1 LIHYVPEEVKEK
13 QTKSDICEFRTN
25 IEWFNVGVI
34 HGKMNKSVAD
44 GIEETER
51 IILDI
56 LHALGVDKHVVV
68 KFDPGAHDTPL
79 RARITI
85 SLPLRNEW
93 GKEKENE
100 FLRNFYEIAMEE
112 FAKERSKPGSE
123 LLDAELTAVSE
134 AVHCL
139 AEAYDFDALF
149 IVAHEPSKQNLDT
162 YKWTMIMV
170 KKS

>member
-1 LIHYVPEEVKEK
+1 VSGETKEK
-13 QTKSDICEFRTN
+13 QTKSDVCEFRTN

-34 HGKMNKSVAD
+34 HGKMDKSVAS
-44 GIEETER
+44 GIEETTR
-51 IILDI
+51 IILDV
-56 LHALGVDKHVVV
+56 LHALGIDKHVAVR
-68 KFDPGAHDTPL
+68 FDPDAHDTPL

-85 SLPLRNEW
+85 SLPLRDEW
-93 GKEKENE
+93 GREKVNE
-100 FLRNFYEIAMEE
+100 FLKNFYEVAMEE

-123 LLDAELTAVSE
+123 LLDAELTAVNE

-139 AEAYDFDALF
+139 AEAYNFDALF
-149 IVAHEPSKQNLDT
+149 IVAHEPSKQNPDT